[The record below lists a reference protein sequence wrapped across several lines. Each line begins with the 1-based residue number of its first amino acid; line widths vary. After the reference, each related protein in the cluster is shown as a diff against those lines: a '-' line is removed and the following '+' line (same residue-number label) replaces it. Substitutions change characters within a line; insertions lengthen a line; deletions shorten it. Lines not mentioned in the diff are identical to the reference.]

1 MTEEASGIHRLVLL
15 HGRERAKFMVP
26 QEKRALVDI
35 AAEVM
40 ADEAQ
45 AIGISYTG
53 FCLTSLPHKRLA
65 DDQPWEK
72 KGHRV
77 SLLVEPGRLKVR
89 GRTTLYGVPY
99 GARARMI
106 LLYLQTQAVRTC
118 SREIELGRSM
128 RAWLERMG
136 ITYGGETAKS
146 LREQA
151 TRISACSLK
160 FFWEDEARGGEGW
173 SAGRIVNSGLSFHAL
188 THDEAQ
194 ENLWDDRVQIDD
206 TFYQALRKHPVPLL
220 EAAVRQLRDRSLSL
234 DLYVWMAWRLHT
246 LEKGT
251 PISWPALFGQFGDG
265 YSHLRHFK
273 PRFIDALSAA
283 LAAYPEA
290 TVDVIDAGI
299 VLHPSAP
306 PIGKRRE
313 KLGRA

>member
-1 MTEEASGIHRLVLL
+1 MTAEPSGIHRLVLL
-15 HGRERAKFMVP
+15 HGRETARNMVP
-26 QEKRALVDI
+26 KEKRALVDI

-40 ADEAQ
+40 TDEAQ
-45 AIGISYTG
+45 TIGISYTG
-53 FCLTSLPHKRLA
+53 FCLTSLPHKKLA

-89 GRTTLYGVPY
+89 GRTSLYGVPF

-106 LLYLQTQAVRTC
+106 LLYLQTQAVRTNC
-118 SREIELGRSM
+118 REVELGRSM
-128 RAWLERMG
+128 RSWMKKMG
-136 ITYGGETAKS
+136 IAYGGETARALK
-146 LREQA
+146 EQA

-173 SAGRIVNSGLSFHAL
+173 TAGRIVNSGLSFHAQVE
-188 THDEAQ
+188 TDGQ
-194 ENLWDDRVQIDD
+194 ETLWEDRVQIDE
-206 TFYQALRKHPVPLL
+206 TFYEALRQHPVPLL

-234 DLYVWMAWRLHT
+234 DLYVWLAWRLHN
-246 LEKGT
+246 LERGT

-265 YSHLRHFK
+265 YNQLRHFK
-273 PRFIDALSAA
+273 PRFIDSLSAA

-290 TVDVIDAGI
+290 TVHIGDAGI

-313 KLGRA
+313 QLARA